1 MAETAPEAAH
11 PKTADI
17 ECLKCGAFN
26 IPENHVCGRCG
37 ANLPIVY
44 DEEGNIFSWR
54 GHQRWDETRNQ
65 GGRRSTLSTGWIFR
79 IGLILFALLIAFYLF
94 KKAGH

>member
-1 MAETAPEAAH
+1 MTENSTAETH

-17 ECLKCGAFN
+17 ECLRCGAFN

-54 GHQRWDETRNQ
+54 GHKRWDETRNQ
-65 GGRRSTLSTGWIFR
+65 GARRQTLSFGWIIR
-79 IGLILFALLIAFYLF
+79 IGVVLVALFLAFWIF
-94 KKAGH
+94 HRH

>member
-1 MAETAPEAAH
+1 MAESAPTH
-11 PKTADI
+11 PKTTDI

-54 GHQRWDETRNQ
+54 GHKRWDETLSRNA
-65 GGRRSTLSTGWIFR
+65 RRSTLSKGWIFR
-79 IGLILFALLIAFYLF
+79 IGLILFALILAFWIF
-94 KKAGH
+94 RHR

>member
-1 MAETAPEAAH
+1 MTQPPEKH
-11 PKTADI
+11 PKTSDI

-44 DEEGNIFSWR
+44 DEEGNIFSWK

-65 GGRRSTLSTGWIFR
+65 GARRSTLSMGWIFR
-79 IGLILFALLIAFYLF
+79 FALILFAVFLAFWIIR
-94 KKAGH
+94 HR